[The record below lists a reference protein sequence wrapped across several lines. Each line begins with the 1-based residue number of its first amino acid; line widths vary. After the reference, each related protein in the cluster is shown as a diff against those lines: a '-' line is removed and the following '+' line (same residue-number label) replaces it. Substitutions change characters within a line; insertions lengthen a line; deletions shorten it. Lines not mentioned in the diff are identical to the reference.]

1 MAERRSTR
9 PKKDE
14 EGRRSDDSFCGFG
27 IDDREMIQDFSARR
41 MTMMEQ
47 YIENSRVEMKALK
60 DDVKEVREVMKEQ
73 GKSGG
78 EGIAELKKEIAEMKE
93 ELERTKVNADKEIEQ
108 LKAEN
113 RMLKEEREKWKR
125 SLETN
130 DEKVKR
136 HAESLE
142 FMKEEQK
149 IWKEEQTVW
158 KKGQEERKID
168 FKLIIDQQ
176 NKENKENLEK
186 EVIRVIKKKEALVR
200 DTVDKNKCVI
210 VFGLKERVQPV
221 TTTRERDELVLAKEV
236 VASVKEVNSEIE
248 EEVEEVYRLGRY
260 KEGGERP
267 MKIKFRSQTVV
278 NEIINRTWKLSENE
292 KFKKVWIRRDLN
304 EEERKKMSEL
314 YMEAKQKND
323 QRKEEEMLKFYW
335 RVKDSRLRKWY
346 VRRVEEREQH

>member
-1 MAERRSTR
+1 MAANRRS
-9 PKKDE
+9 
-14 EGRRSDDSFCGFG
+14 DSFCGFENE
-27 IDDREMIQDFSARR
+27 DREMIQELSVRR
-41 MTMMEQ
+41 MTSLEQ
-47 YIENSRVEMKALK
+47 LVEGSRVEMKALQEEFK
-60 DDVKEVREVMKEQ
+60 AFREVMTEQ
-73 GKSGG
+73 GKGG
-78 EGIAELKKEIAEMKE
+78 SEREKMANEGIVELRKEIAEMKE
-93 ELERTKVNADKEIEQ
+93 ELERTKEKGVSAEKKIEQ
-108 LKAEN
+108 LETEN
-113 RMLKEEREKWKR
+113 RMLKEEKEKLKQ

-130 DEKVKR
+130 DERVKK

-142 FMKEEQK
+142 IMKEEQK

-200 DTVDKNKCVI
+200 DTVDKKKCVI

-221 TTTRERDELVLAKEV
+221 TTTREREELVLAKEV

-346 VRRVEEREQH
+346 VRRVEEREHH